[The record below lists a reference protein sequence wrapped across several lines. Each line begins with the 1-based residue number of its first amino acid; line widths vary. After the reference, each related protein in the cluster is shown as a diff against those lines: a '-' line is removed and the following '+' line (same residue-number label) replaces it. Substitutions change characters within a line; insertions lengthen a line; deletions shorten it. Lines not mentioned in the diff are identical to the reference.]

1 MPVYSE
7 SDLVVPAV
15 AIIAQYPDGI
25 DTTDLLRRLHV
36 ELKPS
41 DDDLTIL
48 ANRNDDKFSQ
58 KVRNLKSHETLEKKG
73 LATFADGKYHIT
85 ADGAKFA
92 FDGLEIA
99 KALDVQGFSEQQ
111 KQEALDRN
119 FQAIIIEEGERVL
132 LSRRAIKRSS
142 VLKKAA
148 LRHFADEDGSIA
160 CVGCG
165 FRAEKIYGPNTL
177 GLIEIHHTQPLFL
190 TGKKLR
196 RSIQAAL
203 NCVAPLCPTCHRVVH
218 RDPSICLTVQELKN
232 LIGKQKKLSTKT
244 T

>member
-15 AIIAQYPDGI
+15 AIIARHPDGI
-25 DTTDLLRRLHV
+25 DTTDLLHRLRV

-41 DDDLTIL
+41 GDDLTIL

-73 LATFADGKYHIT
+73 LATFTEGKYHIT
-85 ADGAKFA
+85 PDGEKFA
-92 FDGLEIA
+92 LDGLEIA
-99 KALDVQGFSEQQ
+99 RALDAQGFSEQQ
-111 KQEALDRN
+111 KQSALDRN

-132 LSRRAIKRSS
+132 LSRRAIRRSS

-148 LRHFADEDGSIA
+148 LKHFADQDGSIE

-165 FRAEKIYGPNTL
+165 FRAEKIYGANTL
-177 GLIEIHHTQPLFL
+177 GLIEIHHTQPLYL
-190 TGKKLR
+190 AGKKLR
-196 RSIQAAL
+196 RSIEAAL
-203 NCVAPLCPTCHRVVH
+203 NNVAPLCPTCHRVVH
-218 RDPSICLTVQELKN
+218 RDPSICLTVQALKN
-232 LIGKQKKLSTKT
+232 LIAEQKKLSTKT
-244 T
+244 A